1 MEISPVE
8 FVTIKTTL
16 PKLPFPPNTERRA
29 ILTDRLLI
37 RPFRQ
42 DDMEALHALR
52 SQPEVMKWSIQGRPD
67 ETMDETRK
75 SAALRLPPQDTERYD
90 WVICLASTGEFIGL
104 GGNGM
109 WDGELGW
116 PVLGYMLV
124 KEAWGKGYT
133 SEFLSAFLDAW
144 WDLPREEV
152 EIKVDANSVRGEG
165 EIKKEMMSGITTDD
179 NKASQNV
186 MRKAGFELVSVF
198 EEEDLRDS
206 DAMVTLYGYVVGK
219 KDIV

>member
-1 MEISPVE
+1 
-8 FVTIKTTL
+8 
-16 PKLPFPPNTERRA
+16 
-29 ILTDRLLI
+29 
-37 RPFRQ
+37 
-42 DDMEALHALR
+42 
-52 SQPEVMKWSIQGRPD
+52 
-67 ETMDETRK
+67 
-75 SAALRLPPQDTERYD
+75 
-90 WVICLASTGEFIGL
+90 
-104 GGNGM
+104 M